1 MALQDNC
8 HDAPYHFRNGL
19 DQADVSTTAKREHW
33 KKSANMASQ
42 AMDPLIKGTSGE
54 KSRTLIRVV
63 ILCIV
68 AAAAVSSR
76 LFSVIRTHETPPP

>member
-1 MALQDNC
+1 MAVEAL
-8 HDAPYHFRNGL
+8 
-19 DQADVSTTAKREHW
+19 
-33 KKSANMASQ
+33 
-42 AMDPLIKGTSGE
+42 DPLVKGSSGE

-76 LFSVIRTHETPPP
+76 LFSVIRMHLYQDPTTWGTLTDST